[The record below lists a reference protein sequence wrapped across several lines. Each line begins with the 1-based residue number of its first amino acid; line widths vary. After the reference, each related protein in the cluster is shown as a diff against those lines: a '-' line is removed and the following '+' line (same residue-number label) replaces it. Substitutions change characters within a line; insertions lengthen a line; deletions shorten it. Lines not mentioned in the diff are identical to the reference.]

1 MVPRY
6 FFTTLWRIKRA
17 ATLPALLEATQ
28 ARRGTKARSSAPAR
42 SHRTRQ
48 EQCMNGRY
56 RDRTQAGR
64 QLADAVAAL
73 DLPDPVVLALVRGGL
88 PVALEVARRLKAPL
102 DVLLVR
108 KIGAPFQP
116 ELAMAAV
123 AERMSPPLGTLPAVV
138 VDDEVLRDVGAT
150 RADVETRL
158 PDALREIERRRA
170 AYGQG
175 RTSPPLAGRSV
186 VVVDDGIAT
195 GCTLRA
201 ALLAVAAAGP
211 ARIVVAV
218 PVAPPDVVAALTHQT
233 RPRLDAVVCPEQPAG
248 FGAVGAHYQ
257 RFEQVDDAHVIALLD
272 EAAGTLPT
280 A

>member
-1 MVPRY
+1 M
-6 FFTTLWRIKRA
+6 
-17 ATLPALLEATQ
+17 
-28 ARRGTKARSSAPAR
+28 S
-42 SHRTRQ
+42 
-48 EQCMNGRY
+48 GRY
-56 RDRTQAGR
+56 LDRTQAGR
-64 QLADAVAAL
+64 QLAEAVAAL

-88 PVALEVARRLKAPL
+88 PVGLAVARRLKAPL

-123 AERMSPPLGTLPAVV
+123 AERMAPPLGTLPAVV
-138 VDDEVLRDVGAT
+138 VDDEVLREVGAT

-170 AYGQG
+170 AYGHG

-201 ALLAVAAAGP
+201 ALLAVAEAGP

-218 PVAPPDVVAALTHQT
+218 PVAPPDVVDALTRQA
-233 RPRLDAVVCPEQPAG
+233 RPRLHAVVCPEQPAG

-272 EAAGTLPT
+272 EAARTLPP